1 MSAKY
6 FSLNRATFFL
16 IAVIYSVAA
25 PATPK
30 IQHWSL
36 ENGTKVYFVEAHE
49 IPMLQLTAVFDAGAI
64 RDDNSKS
71 GVSMLTSAMLNE
83 GAGELNDIE
92 IAERFESIG
101 AQFGSNSGREMTSVS
116 LRCLSDT
123 KQRRPA
129 LGLFAE
135 ILARPTFPAPNLERE
150 RRRALI
156 GLQRVKQSPEDIAG
170 KELMALL
177 YPQHPYG
184 VFPAGTEAGIAAIT
198 REDLIAFHK
207 QFYVGKNA
215 ILAMVGDVKLGDA
228 KAIAQ
233 AVMGRLPAGERAAPI
248 APPPELTR
256 AQEKVLPYPAE
267 QAHILV
273 AAPGMARKDPD
284 YFPLFVGNYVLGGS
298 GLVSR
303 LSEQIRE
310 KQGLSYSVY
319 SYFNPF
325 KERGPFV
332 MGLQTKNSQRS
343 RALQSLRA
351 VLADFVRN
359 GPTEAELN
367 AAKKNLTGGFPLRID
382 SNGKIA
388 EYLTVIGYYD
398 LPLDYLDRFNAKVE
412 AVTAEQV
419 RDAFQRRIDPARM
432 LTVIVGAGER

>member
-1 MSAKY
+1 M
-6 FSLNRATFFL
+6 
-16 IAVIYSVAA
+16 
-25 PATPK
+25 
-30 IQHWSL
+30 
-36 ENGTKVYFVEAHE
+36 
-49 IPMLQLTAVFDAGAI
+49 
-64 RDDNSKS
+64 
-71 GVSMLTSAMLNE
+71 
-83 GAGELNDIE
+83 
-92 IAERFESIG
+92 
-101 AQFGSNSGREMTSVS
+101 GRV
-116 LRCLSDT
+116 
-123 KQRRPA
+123 
-129 LGLFAE
+129 
-135 ILARPTFPAPNLERE
+135 
-150 RRRALI
+150 
-156 GLQRVKQSPEDIAG
+156 
-170 KELMALL
+170 
-177 YPQHPYG
+177 
-184 VFPAGTEAGIAAIT
+184 PAGG
-198 REDLIAFHK
+198 
-207 QFYVGKNA
+207 G
-215 ILAMVGDVKLGDA
+215 
-228 KAIAQ
+228 
-233 AVMGRLPAGERAAPI
+233 AAPI

-256 AQEKVLPYPAE
+256 VQEKVLPYPAE

-343 RALQSLRA
+343 KALQSLRA